1 MEDTDR
7 QRALELTAKI
17 VGSYVRS
24 SPVPARDLPR
34 LIDDVHSAL
43 GILDAPPE
51 PAPAAHSPFVAVDS
65 SVTKNHLTCLACGA
79 KLKTL
84 KRHLKVAHG
93 LQPDEYRT
101 RYGLPSS
108 YPLTAPGYAEF
119 RSGVAKRIGLGGT
132 THKN

>member
-34 LIDDVHSAL
+34 LIDDVHAAL
-43 GILDAPPE
+43 GGLDTETE
-51 PAPAAHSPFVAVDS
+51 PAAAEYAPAVAIDAS
-65 SVTKNHLTCLACGA
+65 ITKGHLTCLGCGA
-79 KLKTL
+79 RLKTL

-93 LQPDEYRT
+93 LEPDEYRA
-101 RYGLPSS
+101 RYNLSPA
-108 YPLTAPGYAEF
+108 YPMTAPGYAEF